1 MKFKKFLKYI
11 LFFCLLISVGFLYSF
26 SSARN
31 LEKKVTKIDV
41 NIEAGMSKFLN
52 HSMVNKLLI
61 QKNESV
67 KNLPKSVI
75 NLYGLESKISKNPY
89 VEKAVVFLTIQGTL
103 KTMVKQRTPI
113 VRIIQDEDVYYVDKQ
128 GVKVPLSE
136 NYSARV
142 LLVSGVK
149 NDAEMKEI
157 MPLISVILADNFLE
171 KEIVGVEKLH
181 NGDVQLAVRSGDYKI
196 DFGAISEIEPKF
208 RKLKAFYNNTFSDKT
223 IQNYKL
229 INVKYHNQVVCTK

>member
-11 LFFCLLISVGFLYSF
+11 LFLCLLISVGFLYSF

-31 LEKKVTKIDV
+31 EQKKVSKVDIKIA
-41 NIEAGMSKFLN
+41 AGTSKFLN

-67 KNLPKSVI
+67 KNLAKSVI
-75 NLYGLESKISKNPY
+75 NLYGLESSISQNPY
-89 VEKAVVFLTIQGTL
+89 VEKAVVFLTIQGNL

-128 GVKVPLSE
+128 GVNIPLSE

-149 NDAEMKEI
+149 NDGEMKEI
-157 MPLISVILADNFLE
+157 MPLIEAILEDSFLK
-171 KEIVGVEKLH
+171 KEIVGVEKL
-181 NGDVQLAVRSGDYKI
+181 NTGEVQLAVRSGNYKI
-196 DFGAISEIEPKF
+196 DFGSVTQIETKF

-223 IQNYKL
+223 IQNYKT
-229 INVKYHNQVVCTK
+229 INVKFHNQVVCTK

>member
-26 SSARN
+26 SASRN
-31 LEKKVTKIDV
+31 QQKKVTKIDV
-41 NIEAGMSKFLN
+41 NIEAGISKFLN

-75 NLYGLESKISKNPY
+75 NLYGLESNISKNPY

-128 GVKVPLSE
+128 GIKVPLSD

-142 LLVSGVK
+142 LLVSGIK
-149 NDAEMKEI
+149 NDVEMKEI
-157 MPLISVILADNFLE
+157 MPLISTILEDSFLE
-171 KEIVGVEKLH
+171 KEIVGVEIVK
-181 NGDVQLAVRSGDYKI
+181 NGEVQLAVRSGDYKI
-196 DFGAISEIEPKF
+196 DFGTISEIEPKF
-208 RKLKAFYNNTFSDKT
+208 RKLKAFYNKTFRDKT

>member
-41 NIEAGMSKFLN
+41 NMEAGMSKFLN

-67 KNLPKSVI
+67 KNLSKSVI

-157 MPLISVILADNFLE
+157 MPLILVILADNFLE

-181 NGDVQLAVRSGDYKI
+181 NGDVLLAVRSGDYKI